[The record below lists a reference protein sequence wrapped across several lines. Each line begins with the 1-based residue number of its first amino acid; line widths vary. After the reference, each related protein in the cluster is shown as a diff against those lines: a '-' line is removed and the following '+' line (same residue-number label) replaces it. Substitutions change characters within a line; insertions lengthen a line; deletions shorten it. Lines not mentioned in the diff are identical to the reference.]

1 MRVIAVLLMLSMV
14 GCSFHMPRIGIPRVH
29 RITIQQGNVITQ
41 TMIDKLKPGMTRSQV
56 TFIMGGTVLKNS
68 FDPDRWDYVYSVQI
82 PNVGVTKRTATLYF
96 YGDLLAF
103 FTGDYAPTSFWNPAA
118 PSAEGSEDST
128 EPNDLPYGEPDAEP
142 AAVEHS

>member
-1 MRVIAVLLMLSMV
+1 MRLIAVLLMLSLV

-56 TFIMGGTVLKNS
+56 TFIMGETVLRNS
-68 FDPDRWDYVYSVQI
+68 FNPDRWDYIYSVQV
-82 PNVGVTKRTATLYF
+82 PNVGVTKRSATLYF
-96 YGDLLAF
+96 YGDLLAY

-118 PSAEGSEDST
+118 PSAEGNEDST
-128 EPNDLPYGEPDAEP
+128 EPDGGPDAEP